1 MTQELFLE
9 NHGPLIQNTLVKQQ
23 QVKAEESLL
32 KGLKDKLRANLENA
46 GLDRIETDG
55 FKIVIVGETRNT
67 GINLKAVEK
76 AEPELYVRLLNDY
89 LKVTSRRS
97 YLKVEYLS

>member
-9 NHGPLIQNTLVKQQ
+9 NHGELIQNTLVKHE
-23 QVKAEESLL
+23 QVRAEEALL
-32 KGLKDKLRANLENA
+32 KGLKEKLHRNLIDA
-46 GLDRIETDG
+46 GLDRIVTDG
-55 FKIVIVGETRNT
+55 FKILIVGESRNT

-89 LKVTSRRS
+89 LKITQRKS
-97 YLKVEYLS
+97 YVKVEYLS